1 MKTVTTL
8 AAASIAFGVVAA
20 DTAVECQ
27 FIVGQGEAPAG
38 TKAYAAG
45 VRLTPDGTNFCG
57 GVLITPT
64 HVLTT
69 AHCTSLQEARFVSV
83 GSHFNS
89 GSEDG
94 EQIEVHHAEN
104 HTHYNSSTGSYD
116 FALLTLVK
124 PSNVTPIILPK
135 TDDSD
140 IVQGMQANAMSWDD
154 KTNQF
159 QDVIMELWGNK
170 ECEAAFSV
178 DNSSVCAA
186 SKGSC
191 IDGMGGAL
199 VKDNGQGDVD
209 DVLIGLVN
217 RESSCDAS
225 GTPTVF
231 SRVSTAIEWIKSV
244 TGIH

>member
-1 MKTVTTL
+1 MKIVSTL
-8 AAASIAFGVVAA
+8 AAASIALGVVAA

-27 FIVGQGEAPAG
+27 FIVGQGEAPAV
-38 TKAYAAG
+38 TKAYTTG

-89 GSEDG
+89 GTEDG
-94 EQIEVHHAEN
+94 EQIEVDHAEN
-104 HTHYNSSTGSYD
+104 HTNYNFSTGSYD
-116 FALLTLVK
+116 FALLKLVK
-124 PSNVTPIILPK
+124 PSCITPLILPK
-135 TDDSD
+135 ADDSD
-140 IVQGMQANAMSWDD
+140 ITPNMQANAMSWND
-154 KTNQF
+154 KTHQF
-159 QDVIMELWGNK
+159 QNIVMELMGNE
-170 ECEAAFSV
+170 ECEASFSV

-186 SKGSC
+186 SKDSC
-191 IDGMGGAL
+191 IGGMGSPL

-217 RESSCDAS
+217 RESNCDAT
-225 GTPTVF
+225 GTPNVF

-244 TGIH
+244 TGVH